1 MQKCLKSKV
10 ELPFIG
16 GLAFLLGERS
26 NHEKA
31 TRTIFFIVIDRLQ

>member
-1 MQKCLKSKV
+1 MQRVLNQKPRCLYNCD
-10 ELPFIG
+10 LD
-16 GLAFLLGERS
+16 FLLGERS